1 MEEELEEGNGGESEE
16 KVPMDAI
23 LCDMFL

>member
-1 MEEELEEGNGGESEE
+1 MEEELEEGNGGKSEE